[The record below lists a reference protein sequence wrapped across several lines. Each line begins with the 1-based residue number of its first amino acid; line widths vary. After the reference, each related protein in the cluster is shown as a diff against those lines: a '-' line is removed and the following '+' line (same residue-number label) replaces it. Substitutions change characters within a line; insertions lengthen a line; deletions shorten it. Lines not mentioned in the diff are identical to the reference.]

1 MQPARDWLLPSG
13 VLVTSP
19 TCTGGTLLVPVL
31 HSVWAPGEF
40 GHHHLALPSP
50 GDAAAGS
57 TTQPALGWGQ
67 LQLCPQGEGLPCPA
81 APQHAALQPQIP
93 SPIPPER
100 GRALWSQDEGTGGD
114 SLPRALPALPV
125 EPGEPWE
132 LRAQP
137 GLPQRP
143 AEGRQRRSPGAGCAG
158 PMGWEGGGC
167 RTAPFPCG
175 VCPAPAAAFA
185 LPVLGLPSATAAL
198 PDSLPPS
205 HSASWLLS
213 NSLCPSPIF
222 LLDRRSRLMH
232 LETLQ
237 PFLVAVD

>member
-1 MQPARDWLLPSG
+1 MAISHPAAQRGAWDLQGPLSKPLLPAQPLQAPCPACPAPGGPAAGSHGTAQAAVTLPCPEMQPARDWLLPSG

-114 SLPRALPALPV
+114 SLP
-125 EPGEPWE
+125 
-132 LRAQP
+132 
-137 GLPQRP
+137 
-143 AEGRQRRSPGAGCAG
+143 
-158 PMGWEGGGC
+158 
-167 RTAPFPCG
+167 
-175 VCPAPAAAFA
+175 
-185 LPVLGLPSATAAL
+185 
-198 PDSLPPS
+198 
-205 HSASWLLS
+205 
-213 NSLCPSPIF
+213 
-222 LLDRRSRLMH
+222 
-232 LETLQ
+232 
-237 PFLVAVD
+237 